1 MNAFE
6 LGPLV
11 LSGERL
17 SIIIGIFVFVI
28 GSGFLASR
36 VSIRFNAWST
46 VIVFGGVL
54 VARLAYVVA
63 NWQHFQA
70 DPLRAVAVW
79 QGGFAWLWVIP
90 VVALATAA
98 LLKTAKERAWALAP
112 VAVSALA
119 WIAAHQLASA
129 TEPLPPAEITLAQL
143 DGAPFDLATPSD
155 RPTVIN
161 VWASWCP
168 PCRREMPA
176 LAAAQKA
183 NPDVRFLFVNQGE
196 GEATV
201 RTYLAREG
209 LTLEHVLLDP
219 HMDLPRHYGTVG
231 LPITFFL
238 GSDGRLAK
246 AHLGEIGPERIA
258 AEIARLD

>member
-1 MNAFE
+1 
-6 LGPLV
+6 
-11 LSGERL
+11 
-17 SIIIGIFVFVI
+17 
-28 GSGFLASR
+28 
-36 VSIRFNAWST
+36 
-46 VIVFGGVL
+46 
-54 VARLAYVVA
+54 
-63 NWQHFQA
+63 
-70 DPLRAVAVW
+70 
-79 QGGFAWLWVIP
+79 
-90 VVALATAA
+90 
-98 LLKTAKERAWALAP
+98 
-112 VAVSALA
+112 
-119 WIAAHQLASA
+119 
-129 TEPLPPAEITLAQL
+129 
-143 DGAPFDLATPSD
+143 
-155 RPTVIN
+155 
-161 VWASWCP
+161 
-168 PCRREMPA
+168 MPA

-201 RTYLAREG
+201 RTYLARED